1 MTLKEAL
8 QGLNDKQ
15 REAVLT
21 TQGPVLIAAG
31 AGSGKTRVL
40 THRIAYLIE
49 ELGVKP
55 WHILAITFTNKAAN
69 EMKERLHQLVG
80 EASTSIWVST
90 FHALCVRILRQQAHL
105 LGYTNNFSIVD
116 QSEQKTLMKRVL
128 KELNLSSQF
137 FPEKEML
144 YLIDQAKNQ
153 GLTPEQV
160 KADAKYPQA
169 IKQAEI
175 YHCYQKNLKAANAMD
190 FNDLILNTVQL
201 FEEQPYV
208 RQFYQNKFDYIHVDE
223 YQDTNQTQ
231 YQLVQLLVNEAQNIC
246 VVGDA
251 DQSIYGWRGAD
262 MTNILNF
269 EQDFPRA
276 KSILLEQNYR
286 STPTI
291 LKAANSV
298 IKNNVNRKAKE
309 LWSNKEAGDKIVYYE
324 ADSDLEEAGFVIQE
338 ILTEKDLHRRQNSDF
353 AVLYRTQAQSRSLED
368 QFLKANIPY
377 QVVGGVRFYAR
388 KEIQDV
394 LAYLRL
400 VDNPKDD
407 LSFNRII
414 NEPKRGIGAS
424 SVSKLQDF
432 AASLNLSNFQAAQQ
446 VNASNLS
453 ASVKK
458 KFQDFSVMIDRLHE
472 QAKYLSMTELL
483 EEVLEVTGYRQALLD
498 QNDLESQARLENID
512 ELKSVTQEFDQS
524 DLKDLG
530 ETDPDLVQAG
540 SEEDLSGLT
549 LFLGQVSLST
559 DQESQRD
566 SDESVVTLMT
576 LHAAKGLEFPVVFV
590 VGMEE
595 GIFPSYRA
603 FENLDEMEEE
613 RRLAY
618 VGMTRAEEKLY
629 LSACRRRMLYG
640 RLQQNKLSRFVDE
653 VDADLVESKTRNFV
667 SSRIHH
673 SANDGQ
679 KASQRVKLSARRPV
693 AKTQKRSR
701 LAQNPII
708 DWQVG
713 DKVDHRVWGVGTVIQ
728 VSPSKSDTTLHIAF
742 PDQGIKQLLASLAP
756 IEKHQD
762 EGEK

>member
-8 QGLNDKQ
+8 QGLNEKQ

-80 EASTSIWVST
+80 EASSSIWVST

-153 GLTPEQV
+153 GLTPEHV

-269 EQDFPRA
+269 EQDFPQA

-324 ADSDLEEAGFVIQE
+324 ADSDLDEAGFVIQE
-338 ILTEKDLHRRQNSDF
+338 ILTEKDLHQRQNSDF

-472 QAKYLSMTELL
+472 QTKYLSMTELL

-530 ETDPDLVQAG
+530 ETDPDLVQTG

-667 SSRIHH
+667 SSRTHH

-693 AKTQKRSR
+693 ARTQKRSR
-701 LAQNPII
+701 PVQNPTI